1 MRPYTLPLSP
11 WRQLLACSSR
21 CSRHFFPCS
30 TIMHRDHRGTD
41 MFLIPLRFPWDDS
54 IWPIFLWWVEHGW
67 STLSH
72 QVGLG
77 DYAPVTTAWQK
88 LSAILFIW
96 LSIILLAVLF
106 GFISAE
112 AESELLGDE
121 ATPRLGASRS
131 RRVRPAALL
140 IGLHVLSAVV
150 LMSTESWSL
159 MDSMYFTTVVLTTV
173 GYGDM
178 SPKTDMGRTV
188 TSFLVLAGV
197 PCTAALVHRL
207 SGRFS
212 SRLVREIQKLDEWVG
227 PQVATP

>member
-1 MRPYTLPLSP
+1 MFVISLGCLVPFDQYCCDKLNMVEPYRT
-11 WRQLLACSSR
+11 
-21 CSRHFFPCS
+21 
-30 TIMHRDHRGTD
+30 TN
-41 MFLIPLRFPWDDS
+41 
-54 IWPIFLWWVEHGW
+54 E
-67 STLSH
+67 
-72 QVGLG
+72 VGLG

-121 ATPRLGASRS
+121 ATPKLGASRS
-131 RRVRPAALL
+131 RRLRPAAWL
-140 IGLHVLSAVV
+140 IGLHVLFAGA

-159 MDSMYFTTVVLTTV
+159 MDSLYFTTVVLTTV

-178 SPKTDMGRTV
+178 RPKTDTGRTL

-212 SRLVREIQKLDEWVG
+212 SRLVREIQKLDE
-227 PQVATP
+227 